1 MPINLQIKVQL
12 SSMSTREKA
21 EALMKTKEWIL
32 SLVEWEKFHETAS
45 IEEKDPNSFH
55 DMGICKFNCGRIKE
69 AISDLDRAAEL
80 QPDYGYR
87 FAARGWMKQSMGDTT
102 GAIADYKK
110 AIELDPSDI
119 YTQNNLIILEDK
131 HNKKSRN

>member
-1 MPINLQIKVQL
+1 MI
-12 SSMSTREKA
+12 SREKA

-32 SLVEWEKFHETAS
+32 ALVEWEKFHETAS
-45 IEEKDPNSFH
+45 AEEKDPNSFH
-55 DMGICKFNCGRIKE
+55 DMGICKFNCGRMKE

-87 FAARGWMKQSMGDTT
+87 FAARGWMKQSMGDRT

-119 YTQNNLIILEDK
+119 YTQNNLIILEEK
-131 HNKKSRN
+131 RNKKSRN